1 VARGQLVLLS
11 HQALGK
17 LILYLFVDI
26 INSFNSSWTSPYAAQ
41 FTGAASAQ
49 KAGALL
55 AGAGAVAAM
64 LL

>member
-1 VARGQLVLLS
+1 VIAHILQLNFIANNYHS
-11 HQALGK
+11 A
-17 LILYLFVDI
+17 
-26 INSFNSSWTSPYAAQ
+26 WTSPYAAQ

-49 KAGALL
+49 KAGAIL

>member
-1 VARGQLVLLS
+1 MDQLTND
-11 HQALGK
+11 HH
-17 LILYLFVDI
+17 
-26 INSFNSSWTSPYAAQ
+26 SSYTKPKAPE

-49 KAGALL
+49 KAGAFL

>member
-1 VARGQLVLLS
+1 MKNAANQIR
-11 HQALGK
+11 
-17 LILYLFVDI
+17 
-26 INSFNSSWTSPYAAQ
+26 SSYTKPKAPE

>member
-1 VARGQLVLLS
+1 MNADNF
-11 HQALGK
+11 
-17 LILYLFVDI
+17 Y
-26 INSFNSSWTSPYAAQ
+26 SSWTSPAAAE